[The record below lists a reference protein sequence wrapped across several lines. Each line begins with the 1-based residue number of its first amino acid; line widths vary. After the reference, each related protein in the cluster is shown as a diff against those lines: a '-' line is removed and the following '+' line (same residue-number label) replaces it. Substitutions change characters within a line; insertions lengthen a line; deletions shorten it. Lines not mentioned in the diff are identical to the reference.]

1 MSIRLRLML
10 LVLGVAI
17 LPAIFMGYRYAQD
30 RDERIEAAKR
40 DLFSVAHAIA
50 SNLDTGVNGTI
61 QLQYGLVQ
69 ARVLRDGDKTTC
81 SRFLSEVRE
90 RNPQYTGI
98 LTIDPNGALRCD
110 SLMTGRTLDVRDRDY
125 FRRASA
131 IASGTVIQP
140 TIGRLTGTPVLQIAS
155 PVRDEDQR
163 LLFVLLASLDL
174 NKFLKENVK
183 TLPVGTD
190 VFVVSDD
197 GTVMASAT
205 RSAARKPGTSLKGS
219 ALFKLIAD
227 DVNSLQELSDE
238 RGETQ
243 VWSVSGTFAVDG
255 KSLLVLAGRAKS
267 DLMVAPNKRLAQDLA
282 ISIVFC
288 LLLAGAIAVVA
299 ELSISSP
306 ISRISSMIKRFA
318 SGDLGARIA
327 APYPRGELGT
337 LIETLNG
344 SAEAIE
350 RQQRDIECLKKEAEQ
365 SHELALLEKNRL
377 HLAINNIVQGL
388 ILFDAEGQV
397 IVCNQQYRDLYGLS
411 ANVVK
416 PGLDLVG
423 LMKHRKETG
432 SFNGDVER
440 FCASVLKH
448 MRKETST
455 LRTRDA
461 VGRRV
466 IQNLRSPLP
475 NGGWLTTT
483 EDITERERYVER
495 ILHMAHY
502 DSLTE
507 LPNRI
512 RFSDQLGMALSELST
527 NEMLAVLYID
537 IDEFKGIN
545 DSLGHTVGDE
555 LLKEISRRLRGCL
568 TENELVARIGGDEF
582 AIIQTPIRDRSETAA
597 LIERLYA
604 AIRQPFQCQDHM
616 LTADASIG
624 VAVAPEHGSDID
636 LLLMRADM
644 AMYEAKANGRRGAR
658 WFETSMEARLK
669 AIRTMERDLAVAIV
683 NGEFEVH
690 FQPLVRLADDMV
702 VGFEALI
709 RWRHPNRGL
718 VSPAEF
724 IPVAEE
730 TGLIEKLGEWVLSKS
745 CAEAATWPQH
755 VKVAV
760 NVSPVQFRNRA
771 FALKVVDALAKS
783 GLSPQRLE
791 LEITEAVLIH
801 DDEVALATL
810 HEIRALGVRIAMD
823 DFGTGYSS
831 LSYLRRFPFDKIK
844 IDRSFIADID
854 EPNGSA
860 CIVKAVLDIAKARN
874 IATTAEGIETSQQR
888 DRLREL
894 GCTEMQGYFYS
905 PAVPASKAVL
915 FLSDALSRKKKDSTF
930 VG

>member
-110 SLMTGRTLDVRDRDY
+110 LLMTGRTLDVRDRDY

-327 APYPRGELGT
+327 APYPRG
-337 LIETLNG
+337 
-344 SAEAIE
+344 
-350 RQQRDIECLKKEAEQ
+350 
-365 SHELALLEKNRL
+365 
-377 HLAINNIVQGL
+377 
-388 ILFDAEGQV
+388 
-397 IVCNQQYRDLYGLS
+397 
-411 ANVVK
+411 
-416 PGLDLVG
+416 
-423 LMKHRKETG
+423 
-432 SFNGDVER
+432 
-440 FCASVLKH
+440 
-448 MRKETST
+448 
-455 LRTRDA
+455 
-461 VGRRV
+461 
-466 IQNLRSPLP
+466 
-475 NGGWLTTT
+475 
-483 EDITERERYVER
+483 
-495 ILHMAHY
+495 
-502 DSLTE
+502 SL
-507 LPNRI
+507 
-512 RFSDQLGMALSELST
+512 ELSLKLST
-527 NEMLAVLYID
+527 ARLRRS
-537 IDEFKGIN
+537 K
-545 DSLGHTVGDE
+545 DSSATSSV
-555 LLKEISRRLRGCL
+555 SRRRQSSRTSLRCWKR
-568 TENELVARIGGDEF
+568 TAC
-582 AIIQTPIRDRSETAA
+582 TSRSTTS
-597 LIERLYA
+597 
-604 AIRQPFQCQDHM
+604 F
-616 LTADASIG
+616 
-624 VAVAPEHGSDID
+624 
-636 LLLMRADM
+636 
-644 AMYEAKANGRRGAR
+644 RG
-658 WFETSMEARLK
+658 
-669 AIRTMERDLAVAIV
+669 
-683 NGEFEVH
+683 
-690 FQPLVRLADDMV
+690 
-702 VGFEALI
+702 
-709 RWRHPNRGL
+709 
-718 VSPAEF
+718 
-724 IPVAEE
+724 
-730 TGLIEKLGEWVLSKS
+730 
-745 CAEAATWPQH
+745 
-755 VKVAV
+755 
-760 NVSPVQFRNRA
+760 
-771 FALKVVDALAKS
+771 
-783 GLSPQRLE
+783 
-791 LEITEAVLIH
+791 
-801 DDEVALATL
+801 
-810 HEIRALGVRIAMD
+810 
-823 DFGTGYSS
+823 
-831 LSYLRRFPFDKIK
+831 
-844 IDRSFIADID
+844 
-854 EPNGSA
+854 
-860 CIVKAVLDIAKARN
+860 
-874 IATTAEGIETSQQR
+874 
-888 DRLREL
+888 
-894 GCTEMQGYFYS
+894 
-905 PAVPASKAVL
+905 
-915 FLSDALSRKKKDSTF
+915 
-930 VG
+930 